1 MKEYR
6 GWSDYWRNLKS
17 RYNPNIIRDSYFYS
31 DLKDEDDQYFIHKSI
46 STDKS
51 VKNTTIEK
59 VPNDRHS
66 DKP

>member
-6 GWSDYWRNLKS
+6 SWSDYWRNLKS

-31 DLKDEDDQYFIHKSI
+31 DLKDEDDQYFIHKII

-51 VKNTTIEK
+51 VKSTTIEK